1 MTSSPSIC
9 VVGGYGVV
17 GAQVC
22 RLLAQRHPQAQ
33 IIVAGHDMEKA
44 GSLATE
50 LPRGRALALEVGDDD
65 PLVALGGDENPDLVV
80 MATHD
85 PDDHVLRAAIRRGI
99 DVLDVTRS
107 LDRIDE
113 AREVLAA
120 AGDPIRFVAASGWMA
135 GATAVTVAAHVRPEQ
150 PAEQVEI
157 DILMV
162 VADALGPETT
172 RRFVDA
178 HKSFAIWIG
187 GRPRLVRGLSGP
199 RRFRFSGD
207 RIMRTRL
214 VSSPEQETLIAHGLS
229 SGVTVRLA
237 VAEAGTH
244 VGFSVLVG
252 TKIWSC
258 LSRATRRRMLQ
269 RLTTGQGEHP
279 HEFWVSI
286 VCPEGSDHR
295 VVQIRVV
302 DPHGQ
307 RHLAAASA
315 VSQVERLLGW
325 SGRAVPPVGV
335 SVPEMAPDAAR
346 DVEAMA
352 EMGVRFDVTLH

>member
-1 MTSSPSIC
+1 MTSPLIC

-17 GAQVC
+17 GSTIC
-22 RLLAQRHPQAQ
+22 RLLAARHPQAR

-44 GSLATE
+44 SLLADE
-50 LPRGRALALEVGDDD
+50 LPTARWLALEVGDVD
-65 PLVALGGDENPDLVV
+65 PLTGLSPDEAPDVLV

-85 PDDHVLRAAIRRGI
+85 PGDRVLRAALGRGI
-99 DVLDVTRS
+99 PVLDLTRS
-107 LDRIDE
+107 LDRIDD
-113 AREVLAA
+113 ARDLLAE

-135 GATAVTVAAHVRPEQ
+135 GAAAATVAAHVQPEA

-162 VADALGPETT
+162 VADALGPESAT
-172 RRFVDA
+172 RFVDT

-187 GRPRLVRGLSGP
+187 GRPRLVRGLAGP

-207 RIMRTRL
+207 RIVRTRL
-214 VSSPEQETLIAHGLS
+214 VSSPEQETLIARGLT

-237 VAEAGTH
+237 VAEAATNA
-244 VGFSVLVG
+244 GFSLLVG

-258 LSRATRRRMLQ
+258 LPKAARRRMLQ

-286 VCPEGSDHR
+286 VRPAGGDHR
-295 VVQIRVV
+295 VAQVCVI
-302 DPHGQ
+302 DPRGQ

-325 SGRAVPPVGV
+325 EGRVEPPLGV
-335 SVPEMAPDAAR
+335 SLPEVAPDAAR

-352 EMGVRFDVTLH
+352 EMGVRFDVSLH

>member
-1 MTSSPSIC
+1 MTSSPRIC

-17 GAQVC
+17 GSQVC
-22 RLLAQRHPQAQ
+22 RVLGQRLPQAQ
-33 IIVAGHDMEKA
+33 IMVAGHDMEKA
-44 GSLATE
+44 RSLAAE
-50 LPRGRALALEVGDDD
+50 LPQGRALALEVGDDD
-65 PLVALGGDENPDLVV
+65 PLAGLGEAETPDLVV

-85 PDDHVLRAAIRRGI
+85 PDDHVLRAAVRRGV
-99 DVLDVTRS
+99 DVLDVTRN

-113 AREVLAA
+113 ARVILTES
-120 AGDPIRFVAASGWMA
+120 GDPIRFVAASGWMA
-135 GATAVTVAAHVRPEQ
+135 GAAAVTVAAHVGADK

-157 DILMV
+157 DVLMV
-162 VADALGPETT
+162 QADALGPETT
-172 RRFVDA
+172 LRFVDA

-187 GRPRLVRGLSGP
+187 GRARLVRGLSGP

-214 VSSPEQETLIAHGLS
+214 VSSPEQETLVAHRLS

-258 LSRATRRRMLQ
+258 LPRATRRRMLR

-286 VCPEGSDHR
+286 VRPEGDDHR
-295 VVQIRVV
+295 VAQIRVV

-307 RHLAAASA
+307 RHLAAAST

-325 SGRAVPPVGV
+325 GGRALPPLGV
-335 SVPEMAPDAAR
+335 SVPEMAPDATR

-352 EMGVRFDVTLH
+352 EMGVLFDVTLH

>member
-1 MTSSPSIC
+1 MTFSPLIC

-17 GAQVC
+17 GSHIC
-22 RLLAQRHPQAQ
+22 RLLASRHPQAR
-33 IIVAGHDMEKA
+33 IVVAGHDMQKA
-44 GSLATE
+44 GLLA
-50 LPRGRALALEVGDDD
+50 RALPHGRPWALEVGDDD
-65 PLVALGGDENPDLVV
+65 PLAGLEEDEVPDVLV
-80 MATHD
+80 MATLD
-85 PDDHVLRAAIRRGI
+85 PDDHVLRAAARRGI
-99 DVLDVTRS
+99 PVLDLTRS
-107 LDRIDE
+107 LDRIDD
-113 AREVLAA
+113 AREVLA
-120 AGDPIRFVAASGWMA
+120 DVDELIRFVAASGWMA
-135 GATAVTVAAHVRPEQ
+135 GAAAVTVAAHVRPDE

-162 VADALGPETT
+162 VADALGPETAT
-172 RRFVDA
+172 RFVDA
-178 HKSFAIWIG
+178 HKSFAIWIE
-187 GRPRLVRGLSGP
+187 GRPRLVRGLAGP

-207 RIMRTRL
+207 RIVRTRL
-214 VSSPEQETLIAHGLS
+214 VSSPEQETLVAHRLS
-229 SGVTVRLA
+229 NGVTVRLA
-237 VAEAGTH
+237 VAEVATH

-258 LSRATRRRMLQ
+258 LPRATRRRMLQ

-286 VCPEGSDHR
+286 VRPAGGDHR
-295 VVQIRVV
+295 VAQIRVV

-325 SGRAVPPVGV
+325 NGRAVPPVGV
-335 SVPEMAPDAAR
+335 SLPESAPDAVR

-352 EMGVRFDVTLH
+352 QMGVRFDVTLH